1 MNSRTMSRR
10 VARHIAWAAASVA
23 LLPMPVAA
31 QPVSNA
37 PQAATAEPG
46 VPLLQPLRA
55 LGRVIAPAETRRLLA
70 GWSTDTGA
78 GVVLERD
85 LAYGPDP
92 RHRLDI
98 AAAPGSQNL
107 PVLVFVHG
115 GGFTAGERRLPDTP
129 YFDNVAIW
137 AVRHGMVGVSITYR
151 LAPAH
156 PWPAGA
162 QDVGLALRWLRDE
175 VAARGGDPRRMFV
188 FGHSSGATH
197 VASYLADASASV
209 PTAPRLAGALLLSG
223 IYRIPADAPLPPNV
237 VAYYGAER
245 QAWPARSPFGGL
257 LRTPVALWL
266 GWCELDPPNLE
277 HQAQQLNDALCR
289 EDRCPAIARLA
300 DHNHMSAPYS
310 LGSDD
315 PTVGTQVL
323 AFVRSRLHAP

>member
-1 MNSRTMSRR
+1 VPDRATSSLNHHGDET
-10 VARHIAWAAASVA
+10 ID
-23 LLPMPVAA
+23 P
-31 QPVSNA
+31 
-37 PQAATAEPG
+37 ATAESTAAFLNLTSLGRAMGPE
-46 VPLLQPLRA
+46 LLQQTRA
-55 LGRVIAPAETRRLLA
+55 LIAALQPGPDPDVRLA
-70 GWSTDTGA
+70 A
-78 GVVLERD
+78 D

-92 RHRLDI
+92 RHRLDLF
-98 AAAPGSQNL
+98 APRSAPAGSGL

-257 LRTPVALWL
+257 LRTPVELWL